1 MRPAYVEDPMDAPL
15 AIHRKIKEHIMPR
28 AKGIKVIDV
37 RIGLGYTAV
46 LLENGQAGVALTFH
60 QGLTRGCT
68 VFNAMHPLAGRAAR
82 ELLPF
87 LESPDKIEMAVAL
100 ATANALANTMQGD
113 MLEGDI
119 MEHIHVGAEEK
130 VGMVGHFA
138 PMLPRLQE
146 KSSSI
151 MIFEQIERKQ
161 GNLLPE
167 KEAYRLL
174 PQCQVAMITST
185 SILNRTVE
193 KILRAARSCRE
204 VILLGASTPLIPEV
218 FEGTPVTFLSGI
230 IVTRPLELLRI
241 VSEGGGMPLFRENVR
256 KVNLS
261 LR

>member
-1 MRPAYVEDPMDAPL
+1 MDVTL
-15 AIHRKIKEHIMPR
+15 AIHKKIKDYTMPR
-28 AKGIKVIDV
+28 AAGVKVRDV

-46 LLENGQAGVALTFH
+46 LLEDGQAGVALTFH
-60 QGLTRGCT
+60 QRLTRGCA
-68 VFNAMHPLAGRAAR
+68 VLDGLHPLAGKRAH

-87 LESPDKIEMAVAL
+87 LESTDEIEMAVAL
-100 ATANALANTMQGD
+100 ATANALTNRMRGD

-119 MEHIHVGAEEK
+119 MEHIHVEAEEK

-138 PMLPRLQE
+138 PMLPRLRE

-151 MIFEQIERKQ
+151 VIFEQIERKQ
-161 GNLLPE
+161 GDLLPE

-185 SILNRTVE
+185 SILNRTVD
-193 KILRAARSCRE
+193 KILRAARACRE

-218 FEGTPVTFLSGI
+218 FEGTSVTFLSGI
-230 IVTRPLELLRI
+230 IITRPLELLRI
-241 VSEGGGMPLFRENVR
+241 VSEGGGMPRFKENVK

-261 LR
+261 LK